1 MAQRRLFTPF
11 SLSFLDIMSCGFGS
25 VVLLFL
31 IIKHNI
37 DSGTLVPAVDL
48 TPEVALLQEELQENA
63 AGAVAAREA
72 IAAVN
77 EALAALEETVR
88 RVMEKIRDLRSQA
101 EQLGK
106 PVDAAKLERL
116 KTTVKELETEKQQLL
131 AQPQKTGNDARSMVG
146 KGDREY
152 LTGLKMGGR
161 RILILLDSSASMLDD
176 TIVNIIR
183 FRNMEDRVKRNARK
197 WVQAVKTVEWL
208 LDRLPAGSRY
218 QVMAFNT
225 ETRPPAPGLAG
236 RWLDVGDR
244 KTADQVVA
252 ALRQIAPQG
261 GTNLEQAFA
270 AIDRLRP
277 QPDNVYLLTDGLPT
291 QGSKTR
297 RRTTITGK
305 QRLDLFRRAEK
316 KLSSRIPINV
326 ILTPLE
332 GDHEAAYAFWRLAV
346 NTNGSFLAPSQDW
359 P

>member
-37 DSGTLVPAVDL
+37 DSGALVPAADL
-48 TPEVALLQEELQENA
+48 TPEVALLQEEIRENA
-63 AGAVAAREA
+63 VAAVAARAA
-72 IAAVN
+72 IDAMN
-77 EALAALEETVR
+77 EAPAAMEETAHRVR
-88 RVMEKIRDLRSQA
+88 EKIRALRAQA

-116 KTTVKELETEKQQLL
+116 KTTVKNLEAEKQQLS
-131 AQPQKTGNDARSMVG
+131 AQPKNTGTDARSMVG

-161 RILILLDSSASMLDD
+161 RILILLDASASMLDD

-183 FRNMEDRVKRNARK
+183 FRNMEDRVKLNARK
-197 WVQAVKTVEWL
+197 WGRAVKTVEWL
-208 LDRLPAGSRY
+208 LDRLPAGSQY

-225 ETRPPAPGLAG
+225 DARPAAPGLAG
-236 RWLDVGDR
+236 KWLDVGDQ

-252 ALRQIAPQG
+252 ALRQTVPQG

-270 AIDRLRP
+270 AVARQRP
-277 QPDNVYLLTDGLPT
+277 APDNVYLLTDGLPT
-291 QGSKTR
+291 QGSKAR

-305 QRLDLFRRAEK
+305 QRLDLFRRAET
-316 KLSSRIPINV
+316 KLPPRIPINV
-326 ILTPLE
+326 ILAPLE
-332 GDHEAAYAFWRLAV
+332 GDHEAAYAFWQLAV
-346 NTNGSFLAPSQDW
+346 NTNGSFLAPSKDW